1 MAFYKKRYYKK
12 SKKPTVSYAVK
23 KYVKKTI
30 TNTAEDKFNSGLLS
44 LSHPTLSTSWI
55 EKDLTEL
62 ATGGA
67 GNQRVGDEVMI
78 NNVGFEG
85 VIVGGQS
92 NNSLDDSRNIVRIVV
107 AEWDGRVSTPLATN
121 AATISDILRKDEIVG
136 KGLIRVLYDKV
147 HLFTSFG
154 RDSTGYM
161 PTQKHIKFNKKLL
174 RKIKYASSTAS
185 EAQTRIILSMI
196 SDSSLAPGPGFVQG
210 KWYITFKDQ

>member
-12 SKKPTVSYAVK
+12 SKKPAVSPAVK

-44 LSHPTLSTSWI
+44 LSHATVSSSWI

-62 ATGGA
+62 TQGTAA
-67 GNQRVGDEVMI
+67 NHRIGDEVMV

-85 VIVGGQS
+85 VMVGGQS
-92 NNSLDDSRNIVRIVV
+92 NNSLDDSRNIVRIVI
-107 AEWDGRVSTPLATN
+107 AEWDGRVATPLATN
-121 AATISDILRKDEIVG
+121 SATISDIIRKDEIVG

-147 HLFTSFG
+147 HLFTSYG

-174 RKIKYASSTAS
+174 KKIKYANASST
-185 EAQTRIILSMI
+185 EAQTRIIMSVI
-196 SDSSLAPGPGFVQG
+196 SDSSLAPSPGFVQG
-210 KWYITFKDQ
+210 RWYITFKDQ